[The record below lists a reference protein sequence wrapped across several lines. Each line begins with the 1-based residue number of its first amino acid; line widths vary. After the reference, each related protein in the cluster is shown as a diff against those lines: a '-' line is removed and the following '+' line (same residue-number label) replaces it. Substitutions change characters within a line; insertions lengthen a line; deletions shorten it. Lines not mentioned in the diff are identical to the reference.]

1 MKIASVNTCSTNGDS
16 YAIDGRWWRDS
27 IVTLRGSRAGAGAHF
42 PTQYGLLT
50 QDGAGVRTTA
60 ETVSLQ
66 ITTFGNVMKGT
77 N

>member
-1 MKIASVNTCSTNGDS
+1 MGDGGE
-16 YAIDGRWWRDS
+16 IDS
-27 IVTLRGSRAGAGAHF
+27 IVTLRGRGAGAHF

>member
-1 MKIASVNTCSTNGDS
+1 ML
-16 YAIDGRWWRDS
+16 YAIDGRWWKDS
-27 IVTLRGSRAGAGAHF
+27 IVTSRGRGAGAGAHF

>member
-1 MKIASVNTCSTNGDS
+1 MV
-16 YAIDGRWWRDS
+16 DGDS
-27 IVTLRGSRAGAGAHF
+27 IVTLQGRGAGAHF
-42 PTQYGLLT
+42 PPEYGLLT

-66 ITTFGNVMKGT
+66 ITTFGKVMKGT